1 MFKVDWE
8 KTSVT
13 YQLPEGM
20 VAAMV
25 QGAYPEK
32 NPPHFLEDEL
42 ISTLKFS
49 WKTKIL
55 LENEKHPLIFEAYAH
70 IQFWPDQRAV
80 IR

>member
-25 QGAYPEK
+25 QGAYPET
-32 NPPHFLEDEL
+32 NLIVLEK
-42 ISTLKFS
+42 SGG
-49 WKTKIL
+49 
-55 LENEKHPLIFEAYAH
+55 
-70 IQFWPDQRAV
+70 
-80 IR
+80 